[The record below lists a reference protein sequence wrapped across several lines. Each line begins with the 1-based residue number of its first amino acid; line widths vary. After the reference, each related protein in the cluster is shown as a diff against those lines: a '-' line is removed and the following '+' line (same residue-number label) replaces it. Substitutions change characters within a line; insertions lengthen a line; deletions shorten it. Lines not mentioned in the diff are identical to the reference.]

1 MCDEEKNPK
10 CISEY
15 YWITQDKMYYIM
27 IHYRGVYQVALHT
40 NTIQIIINHMIYIN
54 EPS

>member
-1 MCDEEKNPK
+1 
-10 CISEY
+10 
-15 YWITQDKMYYIM
+15 M

-40 NTIQIIINHMIYIN
+40 NAIKIIINHMIYIN